1 VVARK
6 LAVIT
11 LDTSAI
17 FTLLNRKDKD
27 YGRVFAALQ
36 AARPPFYIPT
46 GVLAEIGYMVEQRLG
61 QAALLALLQDIQN
74 QNFILAPSEVDIPRA
89 TTLVDRYDD
98 LPLGLADSL
107 VIACAERHGG
117 NVLTLDGDFW
127 VVAKEG
133 TLQVFPL

>member
-1 VVARK
+1 MVTGK

-27 YGRVFAALQ
+27 YARVFASLQ

-74 QNFILAPSEVDIPRA
+74 QSFVLAPSELDIPRA
-89 TTLVDRYDD
+89 IILVDRYDD
-98 LPLGLADSL
+98 LPLGLADAL

-133 TLQVFPL
+133 TLQVFPQ

>member
-1 VVARK
+1 MVARK
-6 LAVIT
+6 LAVMV
-11 LDTSAI
+11 LDTSAV
-17 FTLLNRKDKD
+17 FTRMNRKDRD

-46 GVLAEIGYMVEQRLG
+46 GILAEIGYMVKEKLG

-74 QNFILAPSEVDIPRA
+74 RNFILAPSELDIPRA
-89 TTLVDRYDD
+89 TTLVNRYDD

-127 VVAKEG
+127 IVAKEG
-133 TLQVFPL
+133 TLQVFPS